1 MRRGGS
7 RGWIAGIFLLLA
19 AAVIVMTGPHARGDE
34 PEVWSAYRGKIVFSD
49 VLIAP
54 ASQFA
59 SGQTMLAALRRVE
72 RPVVE
77 GRDGFWRFHFVAFLD
92 PAPQAAALRIVA
104 TDVTDPKSHHEVRT
118 FEISGEPGSSEL
130 HVSDFVLSDAMGFEH
145 GHKYELAVVGGDQ
158 EGPAPSR
165 ARKADAYARG
175 VVTLR

>member
-1 MRRGGS
+1 V
-7 RGWIAGIFLLLA
+7 IALT
-19 AAVIVMTGPHARGDE
+19 VRTARAE
-34 PEVWSAYRGKIVFSD
+34 QPEVWNAYRGKIVFSD

-59 SGQTMLAALRRVE
+59 SGQTMLAALRRFE

-92 PAPQAAALRIVA
+92 PAPPSPALRIVA

-118 FEISGEPGSSEL
+118 FEIAGEPGSREL
-130 HVSDFVLSDAMGFEH
+130 RVGDFVLTDAMGFEH
-145 GHKYELAVVGGDQ
+145 GHKYELAVVGGGDEQ
-158 EGPAPSR
+158 PAPGR